1 MIRLG
6 HLGWVHEPEINE
18 ALDALAAALTDL
30 GYTLPAV
37 THSLA
42 APVEG

>member
-6 HLGWVHEPEINE
+6 HLCWVLAPELIV

-30 GYTLPAV
+30 GYALPAAAQP
-37 THSLA
+37 LA